1 MATVKELAKKLDDLE
16 TRHLC
21 AEKLIIGLI
30 AELDKA
36 QGRITSLEDLA
47 ADYVQDL
54 ETSIKNDEL
63 TTGEVIAALE
73 LMALIE
79 KTFSL

>member
-47 ADYVQDL
+47 TDYVEEIDQ
-54 ETSIKNDEL
+54 EFNEFWESYHNAKEL
-63 TTGEVIAALE
+63 C
-73 LMALIE
+73 ALI
-79 KTFSL
+79 KQHFNF